1 MEYFF
6 IFVRVNII
14 NKLWKDTHVRISRR
28 IGKLDKWLLLAVGV
42 LTFIGLLG
50 ISSATRVNQGEY
62 IELIKQLI
70 FIILGVGV
78 MIGTALI
85 NFTSM
90 DDSLRNI
97 LAVVVYVLIIL
108 ALILVI
114 AIGSSGGGAVRWIK
128 IGPVGI
134 QPSEFA
140 KIGLILVTAA
150 GLDMIG
156 DYINHPLY
164 LIASLVLILIP
175 AGLVFIQPN
184 LSTCI
189 IILTVFFIQLFTQ
202 ELDYRYILIALG
214 IGIPLIV
221 AVFFY
226 AKLTVGE
233 DGILKNY
240 QKKRILALVYPD
252 EYSQKEA
259 YQTKQAMQAI
269 GSGKIFGKGLFKG
282 ILNKS
287 DYVPEPHTDA
297 ILAVI
302 GEEFGFIGTF
312 AILMCY
318 LLIAYRG
325 YTLINSTND
334 TFIKQ
339 TVIGIVALFLFQSF
353 VNIGVITGLLPNT
366 GVTLPFVSAGGSSY
380 LANAIAIG
388 ILLNIDLKLKE
399 GYRFRR

>member
-1 MEYFF
+1 M
-6 IFVRVNII
+6 
-14 NKLWKDTHVRISRR
+14 RISRR

-97 LAVVVYVLIIL
+97 LAVVVYVLIIF

>member
-1 MEYFF
+1 M
-6 IFVRVNII
+6 
-14 NKLWKDTHVRISRR
+14 RISRR

>member
-1 MEYFF
+1 M
-6 IFVRVNII
+6 
-14 NKLWKDTHVRISRR
+14 RISRR

-70 FIILGVGV
+70 FIILGVGI

>member
-312 AILMCY
+312 AILLCY